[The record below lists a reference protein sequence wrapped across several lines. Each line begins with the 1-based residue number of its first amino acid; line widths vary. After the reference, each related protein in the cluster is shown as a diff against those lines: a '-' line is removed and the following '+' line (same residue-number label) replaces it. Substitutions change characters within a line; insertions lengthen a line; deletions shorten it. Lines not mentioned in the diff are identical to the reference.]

1 VPRPQRSEFF
11 LLSFFPSPY
20 GLGWAILTKLG
31 CRDLLNQLL
40 PTWPVSP
47 ARGDSEC
54 AKYKKLLRLTGFRQ
68 FYEHVHFALD
78 KAPLIGYIL
87 NMFSTTKSLSKSQ
100 ETRYQILQTA
110 LGLFRQRGL
119 DDTTMRDIAA
129 AAKLSLGAAYYY
141 FPSKEAIIQAYYD
154 EVQAEHYSQVSAA
167 LAQGGQSL
175 LERLRVAFHAKLDI
189 LQNDRKLLSALFRFA
204 GQPEHPLSP
213 LGAGTRQ
220 NRQQSMATFSLAIV
234 EERLADDLRAILP
247 TALWTLHTGILLY
260 YIYDDSPEQ
269 KRTRN
274 LVDGTLAL
282 LVRFLTLVKLPF
294 LKPVRGGV
302 LSLLRDAGL
311 LEPASP
317 APLSHEEVK
326 P

>member
-1 VPRPQRSEFF
+1 MWSKWSARVS
-11 LLSFFPSPY
+11 LS
-20 GLGWAILTKLG
+20 GTGG
-31 CRDLLNQLL
+31 RGRVLNCE
-40 PTWPVSP
+40 
-47 ARGDSEC
+47 AGEC
-54 AKYKKLLRLTGFRQ
+54 AKHQKLLRLIGLTGFL
-68 FYEHVHFALD
+68 EHVHFFLD
-78 KAPLIGYIL
+78 KAPLIVYIL
-87 NMFSTTKSLSKSQ
+87 NMFKTTKSLSKSQ
-100 ETRYQILQTA
+100 ETRFQILRTA

-129 AAKLSLGAAYYY
+129 AADLSLGAAYYY

-154 EVQAEHYSQVSAA
+154 EVQAEHYSRVSAA
-167 LAQGGQSL
+167 LAQGRQSL
-175 LERLRVAFHAKLDI
+175 LDRLRVAFHTKLDI

-220 NRQQSMATFSLAIV
+220 NRQQSMATFSLALD
-234 EERLADDLRAILP
+234 EEHLADDLRAILP
-247 TALWTLHTGILLY
+247 SALWALHTGILLY
-260 YIYDDSPEQ
+260 CIYDDSPQQ

-282 LVRFLTLVKLPF
+282 LVHFLSLVKLPF

-317 APLSHEEVK
+317 APLSHEELK

>member
-1 VPRPQRSEFF
+1 MFRE
-11 LLSFFPSPY
+11 
-20 GLGWAILTKLG
+20 
-31 CRDLLNQLL
+31 
-40 PTWPVSP
+40 
-47 ARGDSEC
+47 
-54 AKYKKLLRLTGFRQ
+54 AKR
-68 FYEHVHFALD
+68 
-78 KAPLIGYIL
+78 
-87 NMFSTTKSLSKSQ
+87 LSKSQ
-100 ETRYQILQTA
+100 ETRFQILQTA

-119 DDTTMRDIAA
+119 DETTMREIAA
-129 AAKLSLGAAYYY
+129 AADLSLGAAYYY

-154 EVQAEHYSQVSAA
+154 QVQAEHYSRVSAEM
-167 LAQGGQSL
+167 AQCRQSL
-175 LERLRVAFHAKLDI
+175 LDRLRVAFHTKLDI

-220 NRQQSMATFSLAIV
+220 NRQQSMATFALALG

-247 TALWTLHTGILLY
+247 SALWVLHSGILLY
-260 YIYDDSPEQ
+260 YIYDDSPQQ
-269 KRTRN
+269 KRTRI

-282 LVRFLTLVKLPF
+282 LVRFLSLVKLPF
-294 LKPVRGGV
+294 LRPVRGGI

-317 APLSHEEVK
+317 APLSHEELK

>member
-1 VPRPQRSEFF
+1 MFKK
-11 LLSFFPSPY
+11 
-20 GLGWAILTKLG
+20 AKA
-31 CRDLLNQLL
+31 L
-40 PTWPVSP
+40 P
-47 ARGDSEC
+47 
-54 AKYKKLLRLTGFRQ
+54 
-68 FYEHVHFALD
+68 
-78 KAPLIGYIL
+78 
-87 NMFSTTKSLSKSQ
+87 KSQ
-100 ETRYQILQTA
+100 ETRSQILQTA

-129 AAKLSLGAAYYY
+129 AADLSLGAAYYY

-154 EVQAEHYSQVSAA
+154 EVQAEHYSRVSAA
-167 LAQGGQSL
+167 LTQDRPSL
-175 LERLRVAFHAKLDI
+175 LNRLRMAFHTKLDI

-220 NRQQSMATFSLAIV
+220 IRQESIATFALALG
-234 EERLADDLRAILP
+234 EERLADDVRAILP
-247 TALWTLHTGILLY
+247 SALWALHFGILLY
-260 YIYDDSPEQ
+260 YIYDDSPQQ

-274 LVDGTLAL
+274 LVDGALAL
-282 LVRFLTLVKLPF
+282 LVRFLSLLKLPF

-317 APLSHEEVK
+317 APLSLEELK

>member
-1 VPRPQRSEFF
+1 MWSKWSARVS
-11 LLSFFPSPY
+11 LS
-20 GLGWAILTKLG
+20 GTGG
-31 CRDLLNQLL
+31 RGRVLNCEH
-40 PTWPVSP
+40 
-47 ARGDSEC
+47 GEC
-54 AKYKKLLRLTGFRQ
+54 AKHQKLLRLIGLRGFL
-68 FYEHVHFALD
+68 EHVHFFLD
-78 KAPLIGYIL
+78 KAPLIVYIL
-87 NMFSTTKSLSKSQ
+87 NMFKTTKSLSKSQ
-100 ETRYQILQTA
+100 ETRFQILRTA

-129 AAKLSLGAAYYY
+129 AADLSLGAAYYY

-154 EVQAEHYSQVSAA
+154 EVQEEHYSRVSAA
-167 LAQGGQSL
+167 LAQGRQSL
-175 LERLRVAFHAKLDI
+175 LDRLRVAFHTKLDI

-220 NRQQSMATFSLAIV
+220 NRQQSMATFSLALG

-247 TALWTLHTGILLY
+247 SALWALHTGILLY
-260 YIYDDSPEQ
+260 CIYDDSPQQ

-282 LVRFLTLVKLPF
+282 LVHFLSLVKLPF

-317 APLSHEEVK
+317 APLSHEELK

>member
-1 VPRPQRSEFF
+1 MFR
-11 LLSFFPSPY
+11 
-20 GLGWAILTKLG
+20 ITK
-31 CRDLLNQLL
+31 R
-40 PTWPVSP
+40 
-47 ARGDSEC
+47 
-54 AKYKKLLRLTGFRQ
+54 
-68 FYEHVHFALD
+68 
-78 KAPLIGYIL
+78 AP
-87 NMFSTTKSLSKSQ
+87 KSQ
-100 ETRYQILQTA
+100 ETRFQILQTA
-110 LGLFRQRGL
+110 LGLFRQGGL

-129 AAKLSLGAAYYY
+129 AADQSLGAAYYY

-154 EVQAEHYSQVSAA
+154 EVQAEHYNRVSAA
-167 LAQGGQSL
+167 LAKGRQSL
-175 LERLRVAFHAKLDI
+175 LDRLRVAFHSKLDV
-189 LQNDRKLLSALFRFA
+189 LQNDRKLLSALFRFV

-220 NRQQSMATFSLAIV
+220 NRQQSMATFSLALG

-247 TALWTLHTGILLY
+247 SALWALHTGILLY
-260 YIYDDSPEQ
+260 YIYDDSPQQ

-282 LVRFLTLVKLPF
+282 LVQFLSLVRLPF
-294 LKPVRGGV
+294 LKAVRRGA

-317 APLSHEEVK
+317 APLSQEELK